1 MRANLHNLGK
11 LQKLVMNYKLSNRE
25 LMLIK
30 LLAAIGLITI
40 FIYGTSYLASEINKS
55 KEYLFIEVSK
65 FNEKKQT
72 LSQIKAQETN
82 KKIILSMEDFLIKL
96 TDMSIQYEQNDNEI
110 VIKGLS
116 SLDALQIITDIETNN
131 ADVKSFILN
140 AEEPPNIIFSIN
152 FNGSNLTSYFYSFLT
167 FI

>member
-131 ADVKSFILN
+131 ADINSFVLN
-140 AEEPPNIIFSIN
+140 AEEPPNIILSIN
-152 FNGSNLTSYFYSFLT
+152 FNG
-167 FI
+167 

>member
-40 FIYGTSYLASEINKS
+40 FIYGTSYLASEINNS
-55 KEYLFIEVSK
+55 KEHLFIEVNK

-82 KKIILSMEDFLIKL
+82 KKVILSLDDFLIKL

-140 AEEPPNIIFSIN
+140 AEEPPNIILSIN
-152 FNGSNLTSYFYSFLT
+152 FNG
-167 FI
+167 

>member
-1 MRANLHNLGK
+1 
-11 LQKLVMNYKLSNRE
+11 MNYKLSNRE

-30 LLAAIGLITI
+30 LLAAIGFITI

-55 KEYLFIEVSK
+55 KEYLFIEVNK

-82 KKIILSMEDFLIKL
+82 KRFILSLEDFLIKL
-96 TDMSIQYEQNDNEI
+96 TDMSIQYEQNDNQI

-131 ADVKSFILN
+131 ADIKSFILN
-140 AEEPPNIIFSIN
+140 AEEPPNIILSIN
-152 FNGSNLTSYFYSFLT
+152 FNG
-167 FI
+167 

>member
-1 MRANLHNLGK
+1 MRANLRNLGK

-55 KEYLFIEVSK
+55 KEYLFIEVNK

-82 KKIILSMEDFLIKL
+82 KKIILSLEDFLIKL

-140 AEEPPNIIFSIN
+140 AEEPPNIILSIN
-152 FNGSNLTSYFYSFLT
+152 FNG
-167 FI
+167 

>member
-1 MRANLHNLGK
+1 
-11 LQKLVMNYKLSNRE
+11 MNYKLSNRE

-40 FIYGTSYLASEINKS
+40 FIYGTSYLASEITKS
-55 KEYLFIEVSK
+55 KEYLFLEVNK

-82 KKIILSMEDFLIKL
+82 KKIILSLDDFLIKL

-140 AEEPPNIIFSIN
+140 AEQPANIILSIN
-152 FNGSNLTSYFYSFLT
+152 FNG
-167 FI
+167 

>member
-1 MRANLHNLGK
+1 
-11 LQKLVMNYKLSNRE
+11 
-25 LMLIK
+25 MLIK

-55 KEYLFIEVSK
+55 KEYLFIEVNK

-82 KKIILSMEDFLIKL
+82 KKIILSLDDFLIKL

-140 AEEPPNIIFSIN
+140 AEEPPNIILSIN
-152 FNGSNLTSYFYSFLT
+152 FNG
-167 FI
+167 

>member
-40 FIYGTSYLASEINKS
+40 FIYGTSYLATEINKS
-55 KEYLFIEVSK
+55 KEYLFIEVNK

-82 KKIILSMEDFLIKL
+82 KKIILPLDDFLIKL

-140 AEEPPNIIFSIN
+140 AEEPPNIILSIN
-152 FNGSNLTSYFYSFLT
+152 FNG
-167 FI
+167 

>member
-1 MRANLHNLGK
+1 
-11 LQKLVMNYKLSNRE
+11 MNYKLSNRE

-40 FIYGTSYLASEINKS
+40 FIYGTSYLTSEVNKS
-55 KEYLFIEVSK
+55 KEYLFIEVNK

-82 KKIILSMEDFLIKL
+82 KKIILSLEDFLIKL

-140 AEEPPNIIFSIN
+140 AEEPPNIILSIN
-152 FNGSNLTSYFYSFLT
+152 FNG
-167 FI
+167 

>member
-1 MRANLHNLGK
+1 MRANLHNLEK
-11 LQKLVMNYKLSNRE
+11 LQKLAMNYKLSNRE

-30 LLAAIGLITI
+30 LLAAIGLISI

-55 KEYLFIEVSK
+55 KEYLFIEVNK

-82 KKIILSMEDFLIKL
+82 KKIILSLEDFLIKL

-140 AEEPPNIIFSIN
+140 AEEPPNIILSIN
-152 FNGSNLTSYFYSFLT
+152 FNG
-167 FI
+167 

>member
-1 MRANLHNLGK
+1 
-11 LQKLVMNYKLSNRE
+11 MNYKLSNRE

-55 KEYLFIEVSK
+55 KEYLFIEVNK

-82 KKIILSMEDFLIKL
+82 KKIILSLDDFLIKL

-140 AEEPPNIIFSIN
+140 AEQPPNIILSIN
-152 FNGSNLTSYFYSFLT
+152 FNG
-167 FI
+167 